1 MLRFSASTVT
11 SRSSTESNDDNCE
24 VILTPWDAKDRLTP
38 WKCPLY
44 ASPRGYVTSAITRYS
59 AVISRTRGYLRRS
72 PPLAAGCEPPIP
84 RHARAFADVV
94 TSGAA
99 PWRSLGRTSSY
110 DSSHRDAGS
119 SRSELRQRSRVPST
133 QRYSL
138 TPPCR
143 GGSSLPQ
150 LATPQRQG
158 QTRRKP
164 GAQSHRAPPPP
175 PSRSPNAPEDP
186 R

>member
-24 VILTPWDAKDRLTP
+24 VILPPWDAKDRLTP

-84 RHARAFADVV
+84 PGRARVALARR
-94 TSGAA
+94 GAGLA
-99 PWRSLGRTSSY
+99 P
-110 DSSHRDAGS
+110 
-119 SRSELRQRSRVPST
+119 
-133 QRYSL
+133 SL
-138 TPPCR
+138 T
-143 GGSSLPQ
+143 L
-150 LATPQRQG
+150 
-158 QTRRKP
+158 
-164 GAQSHRAPPPP
+164 
-175 PSRSPNAPEDP
+175 
-186 R
+186 